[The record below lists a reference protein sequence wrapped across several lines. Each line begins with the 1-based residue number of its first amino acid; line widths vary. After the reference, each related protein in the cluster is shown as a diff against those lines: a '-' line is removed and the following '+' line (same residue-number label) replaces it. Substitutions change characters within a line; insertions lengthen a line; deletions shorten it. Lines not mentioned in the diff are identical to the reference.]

1 MCSDHPGASIL
12 KEFKKGVALNPYIPS
27 IDKQMHWPV
36 ITVKGG
42 NVYSWLHHFSFHFVI
57 PQYQSRSKS
66 NYSKTQP
73 FSVQANLIL
82 SIIHQMQL
90 SIFNLEFNNIQLSSV
105 LLSLA
110 LPKRQRAERH
120 NNSKQGRSDSSFH
133 SRFFTHK
140 LHMRRATERLSI

>member
-1 MCSDHPGASIL
+1 MCYSQS
-12 KEFKKGVALNPYIPS
+12 
-27 IDKQMHWPV
+27 
-36 ITVKGG
+36 
-42 NVYSWLHHFSFHFVI
+42 VYSRHSKANVLANCHSQRRQCLLLTTSLFIHFVI